1 MVRLAETRR
10 AEQLTESNMKGSIMA
25 RQLTTMMRPICAI
38 ALAAPVFFA
47 PSLAQAKEINLTSK
61 FRISYLGFNVGVVK
75 SYTKISGDRYTI
87 DGAAR
92 SNNLVSMITN
102 AKAHFSSSGG
112 IENNKLVPSNL
123 KASYRAGKKKGELKM
138 GYSNGKVASIEAKP
152 KIKYKPGTVPV
163 QKSHLQNVIDPVSS
177 GLFPVKSSDIGNG
190 RKVCDRVLPVFDGR
204 SRMNLVFSY
213 KKTSTARVKGF
224 RGKVHT
230 CSVRYQ
236 PVSGIRPKKKSV
248 KFMKANRD
256 MEVTMARVGKTNFYA
271 LFAFRV
277 RTEKGMAAG
286 KAYEFKVK

>member
-1 MVRLAETRR
+1 MHRLAGGRR
-10 AEQLTESNMKGSIMA
+10 SARPLEGNMKGSIMA
-25 RQLTTMMRPICAI
+25 NPLSTVMGPICAM
-38 ALAAPVFFA
+38 ALVAPLVLT
-47 PSLAQAKEINLTSK
+47 PTTAQASEINLTSK
-61 FRISYLGFNVGVVK
+61 FRISYLGLNVGVMK

-87 DGAAR
+87 SGGAR
-92 SNNLVSMITN
+92 SNSLVSIITD
-102 AKAHFSSSGG
+102 AKAHFASSGE
-112 IENNKLVPSNL
+112 IEDNKLVPSNL
-123 KASYRAGKKKGELKM
+123 SASYRAGKKSGELKM
-138 GYSNGKVASIEAKP
+138 GYSDGKVASIESKP

-163 QKSHLQNVIDPVSS
+163 KKAHLQDVIDPVSS
-177 GLFPVKSSDIGNG
+177 GLFPVNAADIGNG

-236 PVSGIRPKKKSV
+236 PVSGIRPHKKTI

-277 RTEKGMAAG
+277 RTEKGIAAG

>member
-1 MVRLAETRR
+1 MDRPAAGWPSAQPVEGNKKGTFMANRLSTV
-10 AEQLTESNMKGSIMA
+10 
-25 RQLTTMMRPICAI
+25 MRPLCAM
-38 ALAAPVFFA
+38 ALVAPFIFA
-47 PSLAQAKEINLTSK
+47 PATAQAKEINLTSK
-61 FRISYLGFNVGVVK
+61 FRISYLGLNVGVMK
-75 SYTKISGDRYTI
+75 SYTKINGDRYTI
-87 DGAAR
+87 AGAAR
-92 SNNLVSMITN
+92 SNNLVSIITN
-102 AKAHFSSSGG
+102 AKAHFSSSGE

-123 KASYRAGKKKGELKM
+123 SASYRAGKKSGELKM
-138 GYSNGKVASIEAKP
+138 GYADGKVASIESKP
-152 KIKYKPGTVPV
+152 KIKYKEGTVPV
-163 QKSHLQNVIDPVSS
+163 KKDHMQDVVDPVSS
-177 GLFPVKSSDIGNG
+177 GLFPVNSSDIGNG
-190 RKVCDRVLPVFDGR
+190 SKVCDRVLPVFDGR

-213 KKTSTARVKGF
+213 KRTSTARVKGF

-236 PVSGIRPKKKSV
+236 PVSGIRPHKKTI